1 MPVWPKAQIRHVAR
15 FAYGTSLS
23 ADDRVEGEVPVYGS
37 NGQVDFHDRPNT
49 GAPVIVVGRKG
60 SYGKVSY
67 SDVPVA
73 AIDTTYFIDQTTT
86 SQDLRWL
93 YYALSVAGLDTLSQD
108 VGVPGLSRDQAYGQ
122 RIPLPP
128 LSTQRAIAD
137 YLDTQT
143 GRIDALIEKK
153 RRMVELLEE
162 RRRVEVEL
170 IFTGGSQGLPS
181 SWDVLP
187 LRRLCP
193 NVTVGV
199 VVEPSSYF
207 EDSGVPFVHGTDIRP
222 GSIDMAN
229 LKFMSEESNAL
240 LNKSQIYE
248 GDVVAMRV
256 GEPGRAAV
264 VPRSLH
270 RANCASILILRR
282 SDQLSSEI
290 LCEFLNS
297 QPGKAQI
304 EASQNGAAQAVINV
318 SDALGLR
325 IPVPPRVE
333 QDRIEKFL
341 QRGREQVLLSTS
353 KLNEQTALL
362 AEKRQA
368 LITAAVTGELEIP
381 EAA

>member
-1 MPVWPKAQIRHVAR
+1 MTFENAPSRARRLVGKGDTVVSTVRTYLRAVWAASGDLDRIVVSTGFAVLSPKNINPGFFSWWVRSDAFIEEVVAR
-15 FAYGTSLS
+15 S
-23 ADDRVEGEVPVYGS
+23 
-37 NGQVDFHDRPNT
+37 T
-49 GAPVIVVGRKG
+49 G
-60 SYGKVSY
+60 VSY
-67 SDVPVA
+67 PAIGTPELGELLVRVPP
-73 AIDTTYFIDQTTT
+73 QEE
-86 SQDLRWL
+86 Q
-93 YYALSVAGLDTLSQD
+93 Q
-108 VGVPGLSRDQAYGQ
+108 
-122 RIPLPP
+122 
-128 LSTQRAIAD
+128 AIAD
-137 YLDTQT
+137 YLDTET
-143 GRIDALIEKK
+143 ARIDALIEKK
-153 RRMVELLEE
+153 KRMIELLEE

-170 IFTGGSQGLPS
+170 TFAGGSQGLPS

-207 EDSGVPFVHGTDIRP
+207 EDFGVPFVHGTDIRL

-240 LNKSQIYE
+240 LHKSQIYE

-282 SDQLSSEI
+282 SDRLSSEI

-297 QPGKAQI
+297 RPGKAQI
-304 EASQNGAAQAVINV
+304 EAAQNGAAQAVMNV
-318 SDALGLR
+318 SDALDLR
-325 IPVPPRVE
+325 VPVPPQVE

-341 QRGREQVLLSTS
+341 QQGREQVLLSTS
-353 KLNEQTALL
+353 KLSEQVALL

-381 EAA
+381 GVAA